1 MQPASQ
7 LALGWSPVTAPLR
20 ETVSVDGSGSF
31 VVIDYE
37 QFWKCIAGLKSVSD
51 QSQALLQL
59 SLLDDAQLLR
69 VSDDCAKLGI
79 LGGWASYH
87 FKPNREEPPKEFIV
101 KIVDL
106 MQRLR
111 VSARVA
117 EAAHLK
123 KEFSFLVRGKD
134 DSPISLQ
141 VKGLLK
147 SWLLPK
153 PRSTGKKR

>member
-37 QFWKCIAGLKSVSD
+37 QFWRCIAGLKSMSD

-69 VSDDCAKLGI
+69 VSDDCAKLRI
-79 LGGWASYH
+79 LGDWASYH

-123 KEFSFLVRGKD
+123 KDFSFLVRGKD